1 MISNTIAG
9 ISIILLA
16 VSGFISLA
24 TLMWTLWERTP
35 RKTGGNEW
43 NFFKRGSHD
52 HSLAHS
58 DCYDECMTERHW
70 EPTEVRQCV
79 SACGM

>member
-9 ISIILLA
+9 ISIVLLA

-24 TLMWTLWERTP
+24 TLMWTLWEHNP
-35 RKTGGNEW
+35 RGTGGKGW
-43 NFFKRGSHD
+43 NPFKGDSHD
-52 HSLAHS
+52 HTLSHS
-58 DCYDECMTERHW
+58 DCYDECMTARHW
-70 EPTEVRQCV
+70 EPAEVRQCV